1 MRKLYIGLSLFLL
14 HAPQTAFAQDNGK
27 QPSPKLREL
36 CTERPGLTTAACTV
50 DPGHAQMEIGLT
62 DWERTKDTDQRQDT
76 LTLGDI
82 QLRYGLAAQTEVQLS
97 WSAYVRTETR
107 DYQTGMLERARGT
120 GDVTIGLKQNLKH
133 PQEKANGLAAGILP
147 YVTLPTGTNR
157 GGDGDWSAGLVV
169 PLSYKFDDT
178 LALAVSP
185 RAEAAVDEDRSGRHF
200 AYGAA
205 AGFQISLTDKL
216 RLSPEVEIMHDRDP
230 EGAATMATAAL
241 SLAWRI
247 KEMTQLDV
255 QCVSGLNS
263 AAPDVRLAVGVSR
276 KF

>member
-14 HAPQTAFAQDNGK
+14 HAPQTASAQDSGL
-27 QPSPKLREL
+27 QSTPELREL
-36 CTERPGLTTAACTV
+36 CTERPGLTTAACIV
-50 DPGHAQMEIGLT
+50 DPGRVQMEIGLT
-62 DWERTKDTDQRQDT
+62 DWERMKDEDQRQDT

-82 QLRYGLAAQTEVQLS
+82 QLRYGLAARTEVQLS

-107 DYQTGMLERARGT
+107 DYQTGILEHGHGT
-120 GDVTIGLKQNLKH
+120 GDVTIGLKQNFKH
-133 PQEKANGLAAGILP
+133 PQEKANGLAVGILP
-147 YVTLPTGTNR
+147 YVTLPAGTNQ
-157 GGDGDWSAGLVV
+157 GGDGDWSAGLVA
-169 PLSYKFDDT
+169 PLSYKFNDT
-178 LALAVSP
+178 LTLAISP

-205 AGFQISLTDKL
+205 AGFQISLTEKL
-216 RLSPEVEIMHDRDP
+216 RLSPEAEIMRDRDP
-230 EGAATMATAAL
+230 EGGATMASAAL

-247 KEMTQLDV
+247 EEMTQLDV

-263 AAPDVRLAVGVSR
+263 VTPDVRLAVGISR